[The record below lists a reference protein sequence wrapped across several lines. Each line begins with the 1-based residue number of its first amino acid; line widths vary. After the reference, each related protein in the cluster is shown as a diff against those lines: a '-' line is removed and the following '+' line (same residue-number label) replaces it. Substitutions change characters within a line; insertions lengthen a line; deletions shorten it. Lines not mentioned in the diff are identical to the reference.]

1 MSSSSRVDRRG
12 FLRNA
17 GRTTLGAAAAGSLG
31 PWASS
36 AMAQEKFP
44 ARDIN
49 WIIYQA
55 PGGSIDT
62 TARIIQPY
70 LEKNGIKTNLEYVL
84 GAGGRVA
91 RSKLFTARPDGYV
104 MMTESAPGG
113 AIDEVIGRAAYK
125 ASDFIAIYGWS
136 VVSWQLCV
144 KKDSPIQT
152 FQQFVDE
159 CKKRRVVV
167 GTIGRSG
174 SSHIQLAALQKELNL
189 PFGMVHFEGSGKAYP
204 AVLGGH
210 VDAAISGPGS
220 GSRMR
225 DSLHFLAVTGEER
238 EKALPDVP
246 TLTELGFRVTPI
258 DQIWYAMTTPKVP
271 DDRIA
276 MLSERIRQGIR
287 GQDAVGADAESRRI
301 SQAADA
307 SAGGGHGAET
317 GRGDRALQGPAGLS
331 AIIMLVM
338 TNAGQVTID
347 AFLCRRCDFG
357 ADLARLGL
365 RRPARQVSNHKRRQ
379 CR

>member
-1 MSSSSRVDRRG
+1 MSSNSGMDRRR
-12 FLRNA
+12 FLA
-17 GRTTLGAAAAGSLG
+17 GAGAAAAGAI
-31 PWASS
+31 ASP
-36 AMAQEKFP
+36 AVAQERFP
-44 ARDIN
+44 VRDIN

-70 LEKNGIKTNLEYVL
+70 LEKNGVKTSLDYVL

-91 RSKLFTARPDGYV
+91 RTKLFTARPDGYM
-104 MMTESAPGG
+104 MMTESAPGA
-113 AIDEVIGRAAYK
+113 AIDEVIGRASYK
-125 ASDFIAIYGWS
+125 ASDFTPVYGWS
-136 VVSWQLCV
+136 VISWQLCV

-174 SSHIQLAALQKELNL
+174 SSHIQLAALQKELKL

-225 DSLHFLAVTGEER
+225 ESLHFLAVTGEER

-246 TLTELGFRVTPI
+246 TLKELGFRVTPI

-276 MLSERIRQGIR
+276 MLSSAFAKAFEDKMLWEQM
-287 GQDAVGADAESRRI
+287 QKVGEYLKLL
-301 SQAADA
+301 
-307 SAGGGHGAET
+307 T
-317 GRGDRALQGPAGLS
+317 RA
-331 AIIMLVM
+331 
-338 TNAGQVTID
+338 QVEEMVGKQTEVIE
-347 AFLCRRCDFG
+347 
-357 ADLARLGL
+357 
-365 RRPARQVSNHKRRQ
+365 KY
-379 CR
+379 

>member
-1 MSSSSRVDRRG
+1 MTGTSRIDRRG

-17 GRTTLGAAAAGSLG
+17 GSAALGAAAAGSIAQLT
-31 PWASS
+31 PS
-36 AMAQEKFP
+36 ALAQEKFP

-70 LEKNGIKTNLEYVL
+70 LEKHGVKTSLDYVL

-91 RSKLFTARPDGYV
+91 RTKLHTARPDGYV
-104 MMTESAPGG
+104 MMTESAPGA
-113 AIDEVIGRAAYK
+113 AIDEVIGRAGYK
-125 ASDFIAIYGWS
+125 ASEFIAIFGWS

-144 KKDSPIQT
+144 KKDSPIQS

-159 CKKRRVVV
+159 CHKRRVVV

-189 PFGMVHFEGSGKAYP
+189 PFGMVHFAGSGKAYP
-204 AVLGGH
+204 AVMGGH

-225 DSLHFLAVTGEER
+225 ESLHFLAITGEER

-246 TLTELGFRVTPI
+246 IMV
-258 DQIWYAMTTPKVP
+258 YANAMFFKSEFPSVFWEGVAKKAPTVITSK
-271 DDRIA
+271 IA
-276 MLSERIRQGIR
+276 YGI
-287 GQDAVGADAESRRI
+287 ESRRVI
-301 SQAADA
+301 HRVDSDVEGAAKEIVRCPAIIDRDGDNG
-307 SAGGGHGAET
+307 SAAHVA
-317 GRGDRALQGPAGLS
+317 DRAKA
-331 AIIMLVM
+331 
-338 TNAGQVTID
+338 
-347 AFLCRRCDFG
+347 
-357 ADLARLGL
+357 
-365 RRPARQVSNHKRRQ
+365 
-379 CR
+379 

>member
-1 MSSSSRVDRRG
+1 MNNALRVDRRE
-12 FLRNA
+12 FLTNA
-17 GRTTLGAAAAGSLG
+17 GKAALGVGVAGSVLG
-31 PWASS
+31 SRAS
-36 AMAQEKFP
+36 AQEKFP
-44 ARDIN
+44 ARDIS

-62 TARIIQPY
+62 TARVIQPY
-70 LEKNGIKTNLEYVL
+70 LEKQGIKTNLDYVI

-91 RSKLFTARPDGYV
+91 RTKLHTARPDGYM

-113 AIDEVIGRAAYK
+113 AIDEVIGRAGYK
-125 ASDFIAIYGWS
+125 ASEFIPIYGWS

-174 SSHIQLAALQKELNL
+174 SSHIQLAALQKELNI

-204 AVLGGH
+204 AVMGGH

-246 TLTELGFRVTPI
+246 TLKELGFAVTPI
-258 DQIWYAMTTPKVP
+258 DQIWYAMATPKVP
-271 DDRIA
+271 EERIA
-276 MLSERIRQGIR
+276 MLSSAFAKAFEDKMLWEQM
-287 GQDAVGADAESRRI
+287 QKVGEYLKLLTRPQIAEMVRK
-301 SQAADA
+301 QA
-307 SAGGGHGAET
+307 EV
-317 GRGDRALQGPAGLS
+317 
-331 AIIMLVM
+331 IEKYK
-338 TNAGQVTID
+338 
-347 AFLCRRCDFG
+347 
-357 ADLARLGL
+357 DLLG
-365 RRPARQVSNHKRRQ
+365 
-379 CR
+379 

>member
-1 MSSSSRVDRRG
+1 
-12 FLRNA
+12 
-17 GRTTLGAAAAGSLG
+17 
-31 PWASS
+31 
-36 AMAQEKFP
+36 
-44 ARDIN
+44 
-49 WIIYQA
+49 
-55 PGGSIDT
+55 
-62 TARIIQPY
+62 
-70 LEKNGIKTNLEYVL
+70 
-84 GAGGRVA
+84 
-91 RSKLFTARPDGYV
+91 

-113 AIDEVIGRAAYK
+113 AIDEVIGRAGYK
-125 ASDFIAIYGWS
+125 ASEFIPIFGWS

-152 FQQFVDE
+152 FQQFADE

-246 TLTELGFRVTPI
+246 TLKELGFAVTPI
-258 DQIWYAMTTPKVP
+258 DQIWYAMATPKVP

-276 MLSERIRQGIR
+276 VLSSAFAKAFEDKMLWEQM
-287 GQDAVGADAESRRI
+287 QK
-301 SQAADA
+301 
-307 SAGGGHGAET
+307 AGEYLKLLT
-317 GRGDRALQGPAGLS
+317 GRQAGDMVRKQAEV
-331 AIIMLVM
+331 IEKYK
-338 TNAGQVTID
+338 
-347 AFLCRRCDFG
+347 
-357 ADLARLGL
+357 DLLG
-365 RRPARQVSNHKRRQ
+365 
-379 CR
+379 

>member
-1 MSSSSRVDRRG
+1 MSSTSRTNRRD
-12 FLRNA
+12 LLIKA
-17 GRTTLGAAAAGSLG
+17 GQGTLAVAAAGVPFGAAAE
-31 PWASS
+31 
-36 AMAQEKFP
+36 EKFP
-44 ARDIN
+44 ARDIG

-62 TARIIQPY
+62 TARVIQPY
-70 LEKNGIKTNLEYVL
+70 LEKQGVKTNLDYVL

-91 RSKLFTARPDGYV
+91 RTKLHTAKPDGYM

-113 AIDEVIGRAAYK
+113 AIDEVIGRASYK
-125 ASDFIAIYGWS
+125 ASDFTPIYGWS

-204 AVLGGH
+204 AVMGGH

-225 DSLHFLAVTGEER
+225 DSLHFLCVTGEER

-246 TLTELGFRVTPI
+246 TLKELGFAVTPI
-258 DQIWYAMTTPKVP
+258 DQIWYAMATPKVP
-271 DDRIA
+271 QERIA
-276 MLSERIRQGIR
+276 ILS
-287 GQDAVGADAESRRI
+287 
-301 SQAADA
+301 
-307 SAGGGHGAET
+307 
-317 GRGDRALQGPAGLS
+317 
-331 AIIMLVM
+331 
-338 TNAGQVTID
+338 D
-347 AFLCRRCDFG
+347 AFAKAFEDKMLWEQMQKVG
-357 ADLARLGL
+357 EYLKLLTPAQVETMVKKQADVIEKYKELLG
-365 RRPARQVSNHKRRQ
+365 
-379 CR
+379 

>member
-1 MSSSSRVDRRG
+1 MNGKPRIHRRG
-12 FLRNA
+12 FLRNV
-17 GRTTLGAAAAGSLG
+17 GSAAIGVAAS
-31 PWASS
+31 ASPLRS
-36 AMAQEKFP
+36 TSRAQERFP
-44 ARDIN
+44 AREIS

-70 LEKNGIKTNLEYVL
+70 LEKNGVKTNLDYVL

-91 RSKLFTARPDGYV
+91 RTKLHTARPDGYL

-113 AIDEVIGRAAYK
+113 AIDEVIGRAGYK

-152 FQQFVDE
+152 FQQFVEE

-174 SSHIQLAALQKELNL
+174 SSHIQLAAMQKELNV

-204 AVLGGH
+204 AVMGGH

-225 DSLHFLAVTGEER
+225 ESLHFLAVTGEER
-238 EKALPDVP
+238 EKALPEVP

-258 DQIWYAMTTPKVP
+258 DQIWYAMATPKVP

-276 MLSERIRQGIR
+276 MLSSAFAKAFEDKALWEQMQKAGEYLKLLTRPQVE
-287 GQDAVGADAESRRI
+287 AMVGKQAEVI
-301 SQAADA
+301 
-307 SAGGGHGAET
+307 EKYK
-317 GRGDRALQGPAGLS
+317 
-331 AIIMLVM
+331 
-338 TNAGQVTID
+338 
-347 AFLCRRCDFG
+347 
-357 ADLARLGL
+357 DLLG
-365 RRPARQVSNHKRRQ
+365 
-379 CR
+379 

>member
-1 MSSSSRVDRRG
+1 MARSTSWYRARRRAASAMTSGFWSIPPASSRRTSRWHTSCIEMRSTRVSGPGCPGRAEQLAWRGRARGAHDERQVADGSAGFLAQRGERRARRRRG
-12 FLRNA
+12 GEHRA
-17 GRTTLGAAAAGSLG
+17 TE
-31 PWASS
+31 S
-36 AMAQEKFP
+36 A
-44 ARDIN
+44 
-49 WIIYQA
+49 
-55 PGGSIDT
+55 
-62 TARIIQPY
+62 
-70 LEKNGIKTNLEYVL
+70 VL

-91 RSKLFTARPDGYV
+91 RTKLYTARSDGYV

-113 AIDEVIGRAAYK
+113 AIDEIIGRAGYK
-125 ASDFIAIYGWS
+125 ASEFIAIFGWS

-144 KKDSPIQT
+144 RKDSPIQT

-159 CKKRRVVV
+159 CHKRRVVV

-204 AVLGGH
+204 AVMGGH

-225 DSLHFLAVTGEER
+225 ESLHFLAVTGEAR

-276 MLSERIRQGIR
+276 TLSSAFAKAFEDKMLWE
-287 GQDAVGADAESRRI
+287 
-301 SQAADA
+301 
-307 SAGGGHGAET
+307 
-317 GRGDRALQGPAGLS
+317 
-331 AIIMLVM
+331 
-338 TNAGQVTID
+338 
-347 AFLCRRCDFG
+347 
-357 ADLARLGL
+357 
-365 RRPARQVSNHKRRQ
+365 
-379 CR
+379 

>member
-1 MSSSSRVDRRG
+1 MSSSWRVDRRG

-113 AIDEVIGRAAYK
+113 AIDEVIGRAGYK

-276 MLSERIRQGIR
+276 MLSSAFAKAFEDKMLWEQMQRAGEYLKLLTRPQVEDMVRKQAEMIERYK
-287 GQDAVGADAESRRI
+287 
-301 SQAADA
+301 
-307 SAGGGHGAET
+307 
-317 GRGDRALQGPAGLS
+317 
-331 AIIMLVM
+331 
-338 TNAGQVTID
+338 
-347 AFLCRRCDFG
+347 
-357 ADLARLGL
+357 DLLG
-365 RRPARQVSNHKRRQ
+365 
-379 CR
+379 

>member
-1 MSSSSRVDRRG
+1 MSSNSRVDRRG

-17 GRTTLGAAAAGSLG
+17 GRTILGATAAGGLG

-36 AMAQEKFP
+36 ATAEEKFP

-70 LEKNGIKTNLEYVL
+70 LERNGVKTNLEYVL
-84 GAGGRVA
+84 GAGG
-91 RSKLFTARPDGYV
+91 
-104 MMTESAPGG
+104 
-113 AIDEVIGRAAYK
+113 AIDEVIGRAGYK
-125 ASDFIAIYGWS
+125 ASEFIPIFGWS

-152 FQQFVDE
+152 FQQFADE

-246 TLTELGFRVTPI
+246 TLKELGFAVTPI
-258 DQIWYAMTTPKVP
+258 DQIWYAMATPKVP

-276 MLSERIRQGIR
+276 VLSSAFAKAFEDKMLWEQM
-287 GQDAVGADAESRRI
+287 QK
-301 SQAADA
+301 
-307 SAGGGHGAET
+307 AGEYLKLLT
-317 GRGDRALQGPAGLS
+317 GRQAGDMVRKQAEV
-331 AIIMLVM
+331 IEKYK
-338 TNAGQVTID
+338 
-347 AFLCRRCDFG
+347 
-357 ADLARLGL
+357 DLLG
-365 RRPARQVSNHKRRQ
+365 
-379 CR
+379 